1 MYFEDDGDNI
11 TGSDIRIYSSPEVGR
26 VEVDEGTG
34 DITFTA
40 SENDFG
46 NRTFSY
52 YACNSAGNCSQVAN
66 FTIVITP
73 VNDPPSFGITNLT
86 VLEDTIVSLNLPQ
99 DLNVTDPEDVLSA
112 DSFSVVTMPQVGML
126 EYAGGTLVYTP
137 PLNYYTTANS
147 PVSFV
152 LMVCDRD
159 NVQLCVNETI
169 SLILTPVSDAGAAN
183 SSLPQSS
190 TIDNYAAE
198 FYLTLIHPSLD
209 ALATLSVTT
218 REQDPILFE
227 VVAGTFRTVAA
238 AVAGEFTNIPLVSS
252 LGLLLE
258 DSTQRD
264 KGIYVRALASR
275 NKIALYVT
283 YSNSFQHDS
292 SLILPTPPDTLQS
305 YTYMVVARSDVPSN
319 TASYVAAL
327 VATENDTTVEIL
339 PEIPIQIGSVSVA
352 PGTGHT
358 LTLQRLETLLIAD
371 QEDITGSRVVANK
384 PLSFFN
390 GHQYTRFTSDPLLD
404 FHVEQIPPVEYWG
417 SRFVLAAP
425 SAIGGLT
432 YRVISGLECTTV
444 HISCSASL
452 KSSAFVSSFSL
463 NVSEFEDMDVVSGQ
477 VCWLESYY
485 PVFVVQHPTG
495 GVPPTGT
502 SVIVPPVNQYSNVYV
517 LSPQFPTVVLMVP
530 SEHFQLDR
538 IYLDGSALAVLS
550 VSASPVVYKGTTRA
564 YALELPALSGT
575 AVTLYHS
582 DPSATFGVLVYA
594 FNDSASY
601 AQLGGLHQAI
611 WSGDNLFMLGI
622 SHLDESTVT
631 INWLKPV
638 DFVLSYNFTLMR
650 NDVGVVEEGMTL
662 EQSVSFSNLRQLTY
676 YTLTVEAVVNSTLKL
691 PLVNHTTFRTDPC
704 PHSADIVF
712 LVDASSSVSP
722 QQFEI
727 FKDFVANV
735 SYGLKFGENWTRVGV
750 ITFGSGVHELV
761 GLDWHF
767 NGDSFRS
774 EVENLTYAGSP
785 PSLISAIGAA
795 VSRFAGGFGARS
807 DAVHLVI
814 LLTAT
819 AGDSSVEPAAQ
830 NAIQSGVTIYT
841 VGVELGT
848 ADLLP
853 TTRSDLTDESDDS
866 RVYSIPAYEDLHSL
880 SIEFGIKFSDCFCD
894 PPCLNDG
901 VCVKSLY
908 CNCTDGWAGIACHT
922 LDPTLFRFQ
931 KKSNP
936 VGILEGSQDVYLVW
950 LNRQIFSDVYLDI
963 MSADNFSQVVTSRF
977 VFNASNWMIP
987 QDLEVLGVDDII
999 DREDVY
1005 ASTLVVSTAST
1016 NKLYRSQDMV
1026 KIAVLDT
1033 DEPGIIVVPAEA
1045 YPDPR
1050 DIPEGRWR
1058 TYEITLP
1065 NKPTSPVVIL
1075 FFPID
1080 TTFISVFPTYMV
1092 FDPENWDSP
1101 QLLVVTAT
1109 NDDIDRESP
1118 YSATLGMRLLSMDVN
1133 FHEAAVPEL
1142 ALTIE
1147 DNDYGD
1153 AVLSGSLSW
1162 RRVATATRRT
1172 AAQFTLTLTLSLDYH
1187 LNATAGDNINLP
1199 GRFYYGDDSSDTD
1212 LTLGVV
1218 EVVRDRGYFIVVGHF
1233 IHEYISS
1240 LGKLGPWKAWF
1251 EYCCRR
1257 GYLTNNRHTLL
1268 TIYALVNLHYQ
1279 SSPVIPILPIIDFQV
1294 SHIIQV
1300 FHFVGKSRGN
1310 PLIYSLGEAYNYH
1323 SSQAG
1328 PPQGLTIDAVTG
1340 WLRWNTSLASPGHY
1354 SVHVVTQDLFSG
1366 VNVTTELLIRVQP
1379 AAGNSADSAPSFTSS
1394 SKRLPPLIHILEA
1407 NESFSANVSATLPD
1421 YYDEDVTVLPLTLP
1435 PSGMQVFTTEV
1446 VWTEEDMSAGNESE
1460 MGSTIA
1466 NTTLVTASI
1475 EWTPVLTQLGD
1486 FTVCLVAVS
1495 STGKISPPLCIWL
1508 RVFSSVV
1515 YAPVIALHGNGDFPQ
1530 VFNQT
1535 YTAVGQPYTVPVF
1548 PADSEIRLFSMPSI
1562 EHMEVSVVGG
1572 LDGELEVLLVNT
1584 SFPLSVISFE
1594 SRDLPGHSN
1603 VIIFRGRASA
1613 TAYTSALRSVGYS
1626 NTRGTPTE
1634 GARLIVVSVFDGIST
1649 NSLQQAYTEM
1659 TVTVPSRP
1667 PLVSTSGSSLQYR
1680 TTFFPAGTS
1689 IRVLNPSEAFVTDY
1703 DSPTLAGATLVLKYT
1718 SDDENERLKVTYA
1731 SSERLSLPVVAEAT
1745 NVEKSFGRLKNE
1757 QLVSTISD
1765 TIAITDVGVVGDL
1778 EVVVD
1783 IRHSWL
1789 GDIKVELRHA
1799 GRTELLA
1806 WSPGGHHCARDTL
1819 YRTVFD
1825 NQAGSGVQLEKG
1837 NSIPGVC
1844 RFRSEGVFRPYGNLD
1859 GFVGLPIEGE
1869 WTLVVTDLVLE
1880 NDNGRLVSWALVI
1893 QPVETHL
1900 HLTTPPV
1907 VPLLMVGG
1915 ADNSW
1920 NENHQKWIE
1929 SDGRI
1934 INAAVYIQL
1943 AHPYTSEV
1951 LYTPTLVLT
1960 HPDGTQVQL
1969 TDLSD
1974 SFCAYGNY
1982 TYLIFDD
1989 RGNTSSKDQ
1998 YIDACREFQNGNQT
2012 GNSASTGMG
2021 TVLGMMSESESSEI
2035 MRMGT
2040 ENVSAV
2046 LAYFDID
2053 YNATIPTPNYPVKS
2067 SLVDL
2072 LVPDQPL
2079 SLLNGKAMKG
2089 EWILSIS
2096 SQMEQVTLLGWSLR
2110 IAREP
2115 NIDYTYDSMS
2125 HTLSFTGLD
2134 SPTNYESVLK
2144 SVMYENDEAE
2154 PSVESMRVVQLEV
2167 TDGELVSD
2175 VSLPSSETFI
2185 LVHHIEI
2192 NLDPNNSTNATF
2204 PNICQ
2209 TFVEK
2214 QSPLHI
2220 ADPQHAVLSDPSFDE
2235 GLYQIEFIIEGY
2247 ANHGMEGLSV
2257 DLDFL
2262 GLVDTFVITNSTNS
2276 TTYTL
2281 LMTAIVSTPIAMLQ
2295 TVLRNIVY
2303 FNNAE
2308 ELKGEG
2314 RTITAQVRDL
2324 NGVYFSLIARS
2335 KIEFTH
2341 TNDAPVLILNSD
2353 LHSDSYS
2360 NIVNFVEGEGEVL
2373 LADRDKLIL
2382 YDHDHNHLE
2391 SVTVTIKNPYD
2402 GENDT
2407 LLVNVTGTG
2416 ITAEYNSS
2424 THSLYLYRMDT
2435 LDNYKLVL
2443 ATVAYDN
2450 LLHSPGNPD
2459 TRPREICFVPD
2470 DGVLRGREVVAIV
2483 TFNSVNDPPI
2493 VDLNGEALGSDNY
2506 VVFVE
2511 EEGWISLS
2519 PDATVF
2525 DIDDTHLQYIEMQLL
2540 NPLDGP
2546 LERLSV
2552 DNVTVTIAGSSA
2564 FFVQQ
2569 YHILTRSVY
2578 DVSTGILRI
2587 EMSGTSSVSDLQRV
2601 LQTLSY
2607 NNMADEP
2614 SLTTRVVRVTANDGT
2629 ISGPPAYVY
2638 IQMDP
2643 VNDSPYFKPDVMEFS
2658 PLMYEDETSDINDGF
2673 SVSDIARL
2681 IGDDDPDAETGVA
2694 VVGVDATHGSWEYR
2708 LQNGQWRV
2716 IPKNVSIARGL
2727 LMSNTEGN
2735 NIRFLP
2741 DKDFNGNTTIT
2752 FVAWDVSNAN
2762 SSGRNSTEVF
2772 HEFSND
2778 NTSNSTESS
2787 YFLTYELTNLDG
2799 MYANARSK
2807 SDRDPFSNTTLTILL
2822 EVVPVNDAPVIAN
2835 ESIYLTSIRED
2846 DYSSAGNTVQDLLKS
2861 AEDVDGVDKVGVAIV
2876 GADEDNGTWQYST
2889 DGGQTWQDF
2898 GSPTPD
2904 AALVLSSDT
2913 RVRFV
2918 PLRDFNGVVT
2928 FGYLAWDMTD
2938 GLYTGNHSIDTTV
2951 HDDIE
2956 GSYSTQN
2963 NTAYLVVEAVNDS
2976 PVVEDGMQLESV
2988 IEDTVSEMNHGTR
3001 VLDIVRGR
3009 YVDVDE
3015 GSEVGVA
3022 VVGVDDRFG
3031 RWEYT
3036 CGSYPFRW
3044 ESFIG
3049 DRVYGVVVPRLPIP
3063 EKATLLSGSCRIR
3076 FLPEDHFN
3084 TEYDY
3089 DGYPRPLSDV
3099 PYIEVRGWDN
3109 TGLTSGRSGTYGND
3123 ATYATL
3129 SHTNEYSQSSIKV
3142 TITVIS
3148 ENDPPILTLY
3158 NETTLNFS
3166 TTFVEDL
3173 SPVAV
3178 VGEDLTLVDNDH
3190 LRLTEANITIYGSYG
3205 TPDGYMG
3212 LYSPIP
3218 ANASSDTTVP
3228 NKPPRVFDDVY
3239 LQDYC
3244 SLNGSVTRREAL
3256 LVDTSQTDLA
3266 AEVVSYC
3273 PYSVRIFP
3281 IEAVGNETVHKGQFE
3296 KVLKTTRYSNT
3307 IEEPVGGYRVVEFTV
3322 SDGVNNSEPAFTTT
3336 WVETV
3341 NDAPQLDLND
3351 FIPDINNNVLF
3362 TEGEGAAVLS
3372 NSSGLT
3378 LIDHDDNYLQYA
3390 RVELLNHPDGAY
3402 EELLVSNE
3410 GTNITANYVN
3420 FTLYL
3425 EGNATLQEYTEV
3437 LKSVSY
3443 NNTYT
3448 DPGDPNESVREV
3460 RFFVSDGD
3468 KESRVAVSFVR
3479 FEGTNDVPYLDVNGN
3494 PEGQNNLVDF
3504 REEMGPVLLVD
3515 KDLVLYDV
3523 DNTTLAFATV
3533 EIVDIYDPG
3542 LEVLSIDNV
3551 TLTTI
3556 RERNSRNLPEVI
3568 EIRHIIPSVSF
3579 NSSIGLLT
3587 ISGLESLDDYK
3598 SILTTVMYDNLADEP
3613 ISITRE
3619 VRFILYDGHLQSTP
3633 VYTRV
3638 QMIPINDSPR
3648 FNNLSVLEPL
3658 SNEDE
3663 VASMS
3668 VYDMAYMLIEDDDFG
3683 AERGIAIVDVDS
3695 ANGYW
3700 RFVLDGT
3707 SGANNISVSHMLH
3720 EDLSFNRAVLLRA
3733 ESDNLVQFVPN
3744 RDFVG
3749 NTSITFVAWDAS
3761 GGLTDG
3767 CEKMVTFSDNG
3778 TDAFGFETRTITI
3791 QILPV
3796 NDAPVLNTGIEPQM
3810 TSIREDSVI
3819 EWPTEGDNVTLFLSA
3834 LEIDVDISP
3843 STDIGIAIIEV
3854 DNSNGVWQYTSD
3866 AGGNWTSISQPLG
3879 ENRAL
3884 VLNSQPEGVNRI
3896 RFYPNMNFNGE
3907 SSFRYKLWDLTSD
3920 DTSGDSDV
3928 DTATDPVTGAFS
3940 MDSTTAHITVVPAN
3954 SAPVATGTIHRYGSV
3969 EEDLVGYNNRHGFS
3983 VSHIASPVYRDAD
3996 NRRDNGFEGCYYGFR
4011 GGIAVVD
4018 ADFENGMWEYLNGT
4032 WTAFPDVSESSAL
4045 LLRANVNPRIRFL
4058 PKKDYVGS
4066 ATFLFKLWDLSNDYV
4081 YGSTNVNTTGS
4092 HVLTGPYSVD
4102 TVKAVLRIDP
4112 VNDPPVLHD
4121 DAQLNLIVED
4131 LDTTANSGTTV
4142 DSLLGPVSE
4151 DVDGPKVGLAIIGI
4165 DERFGLWEYV
4175 CDNTSAWLNFKGG
4188 PPKVSEATLLLGH
4201 CRIRFIPDQ
4210 NFNSE
4215 FDENGFARSE
4225 SDFPYILIRSWD
4237 GYGTRYTN
4245 LRSDVDSRVDPDLV
4259 FSREIAY
4266 ARIVVQGVNDP
4277 PILMLGTEKNFSSTF
4292 EEPAPPNRKVTP
4304 VSLVDPIWMTITDV
4318 DNALLSSVTFSF
4330 TRYDGFS
4337 EFVTVDTSGTDLEF
4351 NVIVDSLDFFEAV
4364 LFSSNSIASSI
4375 ADYRRALIRTDYEN
4389 YAEEPNATMRD
4400 IHIAIADNGLNGAQK
4415 EMDTAISGVNISL
4428 VNDSPELDLNTD
4440 IPGRH
4445 TNLQYFEGD
4454 PPLLL
4459 LAENHSL
4466 IDHDSPVLTGAVV
4479 TIVSPPDGTSEVLG
4493 VGSDSISV
4501 VHLGSRIEL
4510 YGNGTPEE
4518 YSQVF
4523 STVTYEN
4530 TFSKPGN
4537 PSKATREVRFVV
4549 SDGQHASAASSA
4561 YIVFI
4566 PVNDPP
4572 EVYTDDNTRALTS
4585 TALFKEGEING
4596 AVFRNL
4602 AVTDIDSSTLS
4613 YLEVTIKNPLDGDSE
4628 RLEVREGTEIIGDAS
4643 SRNYFIR
4650 RFLSEWTYFTSNS
4663 SLRMSGLS
4671 TVLEYEQ
4678 ILLTLRYYNSA
4689 EEPLNTTRNISITAF
4704 DGELHSKTAT
4714 VFLAIQNVNDSPFF
4728 SNVLDVISPSIFED
4742 IPLEDNHGY
4751 SLEEVAGRLILDN
4764 DRDAVKGVAIIAVDN
4779 QFGQWEYTTDFVNVT
4794 YVVEYPGANVTNT
4807 TDSSNAANDSET
4819 LTVYSANWVPL
4830 SENTSIT
4837 ESVLL
4842 RVNGTT
4848 TRVRFVP
4855 SKNFNGE
4862 STLRFVAW
4870 DSSDGLSDGSITDA
4884 SDLSDID
4891 PFSSDHRI
4899 LTVTVNR
4906 TNDAPLLSPSISFNL
4921 TTILEDDSDSS
4932 GDPVEELL
4940 SGVSDIDLVDT
4951 EHGIAVI
4958 GVDEKYGEWQF
4969 SVDGGGSW
4977 IPMQNVSIRSA
4988 VLLHSTPPRQNRI
5001 RFVPVSDFNGYS
5013 RLTFVAWDLTN
5024 GEPSGKTNVDVLM
5037 SDPVTGPYSRN
5048 HTTAAIFVEPVND
5061 SPVLED
5067 GSSLLTILEDVP
5079 VDSNEGTSVGDIVN
5093 QTFYDVDADPGL
5105 NYEPNAD
5112 IGIAVVGVDVR
5123 YGEWQYWCPDTSE
5136 WKVFIGDFIYGVT
5149 LPLHPRVEKATL
5161 LLSNC
5166 RIRFLP
5172 NLHFNTLKDLQG
5184 DYRPPSDVPF
5194 ITIRGW
5200 DNTGRSTGESGMYA
5214 RDTTYNQDS
5223 HLNEFSSETS
5233 IATINVTSVND
5244 LPLLNISQTDSG
5256 VIFRTEFLEDSAFVY
5271 ITDPPS
5277 VRLIDFDN
5285 ARLDSVTVC
5294 VENSVDPDSEIID
5307 VVGDNSTVEVTGSTV
5322 VVRLKGVVYQLQTMY
5337 TIYSNTSRSSKSSL
5351 RIMSSPGHDS
5361 AAIEAYEVL
5370 LRHLVYK
5377 NLHPEP
5383 TNGTREI
5390 SFAVNDGEDVNDKVR
5405 TFVDVTLRAEN
5416 RPVVMIATR
5425 TVYFTEEEASTIP
5438 LTSSDLSLTDRDHNE
5453 FFFMSGAT
5461 LTFKV
5466 LPRSSLES
5474 LSVNL
5479 SAVLSSYNLVQMY
5492 FPDNGTLVVSG
5503 EAPVSQYQEALH
5515 NVLYHNLEEEPRPGH
5530 QSVCIQVTDAHGL
5543 TSRPVSV
5550 VIEVTLVNDRP
5561 PEISAPSEPYVFVEG
5576 SPFTLLQDISISDND
5591 TGGGDLYIYQL
5602 NATISNPF
5610 DGDNEEISAMGSSNV
5625 NVMVEGFSVVLTGPA
5640 TLEDFQEVLSTLK
5653 YINTAEE
5660 PNTDERYIDLVV
5672 RDANFTSDVVS
5683 VTVRF
5688 LLVNDLPV
5696 IDLNG
5701 PLSPDVDIVVNYVE
5715 GSGPQPIVDPLN
5727 LTVSDNDH
5735 QYLVSVRVELTNP
5748 YDSPLEVLSIDF
5760 TITNSTN
5767 MSTITSN
5774 TNSTSS
5780 TSITAITNSTSNT
5793 NSTNSTKI
5801 ATITSNTNN
5810 TNITASTNSTG
5821 GTNITGN
5828 TKSTNI
5834 MSIYNR
5840 TTGVLTLSGWASLKD
5855 YQKVLRT
5862 LTYENMEALPGHPSA
5877 EMRIIR
5883 FVAFD
5888 GLAYSKVST
5897 AFVKFQSVNDAPFF
5911 DLNGNL
5917 PGRDYST
5924 SFTEEGPP
5932 VRLSSRDM
5940 MLNDVD
5946 NTSLESVTVR
5956 ITNLLDGDQE
5966 VLSVP
5971 PIFSYVSPTVST
5983 SGVLR
5988 LTGLEEV
5995 SRFREAA
6002 SLVQYQNLA
6011 DEPTFDQRIIE
6022 FVASDGLLDS
6032 LPYYTR
6038 VDMIPVNDPPR
6049 LQIELN
6055 PNVTFS
6061 YSSTSEMMDEFNST
6075 LNDTALNGTML
6086 NSTMDDV
6093 NVTVAQETCIL
6104 TSPVPYAPAP
6114 HFTSYTENSPAVRL
6128 TNLCVVLAVDDDDEY
6143 LTSITITTSGVRDA
6157 GHESVFFKLDPS
6169 SDLAQK
6175 LAPYDFASCPIYQE
6189 RYSTFTVS
6197 GTFTLSEVQQALQ
6210 SLHYCNTDEFSISGR
6225 RTVSISAK
6233 DSKGAVSEPQ
6243 FAHIDVQAVNDAPE
6257 VREDVRVISIISID
6271 EDSNYTLPALLYFLD
6286 HEETLTPFSIQIV
6299 LVDPD
6304 VGEARVDPTTGGI
6317 VYVSA
6322 LNDYGVRTVWY
6333 QACDSLGACSSPLNL
6348 TVIITP
6354 INDPPSPVPPLELC
6368 ITEDEPSVLF
6378 FDKYFFDPE
6387 DDANLNLN
6395 PTIILNGEFG
6405 VSFTRINDTAVAITP
6420 AANSTDGGHLNFTVC
6435 DSDDAC
6441 TNIVVNITIKP
6452 VNDKP
6457 EIIVQYPPGNDSVIT
6472 WEDTPISI
6480 PVLVKDIE
6488 DRDFLNVTFVR
6499 ANSGTAVGSL
6509 DGAMKSVDT
6518 NFVFKQESFV
6528 IYYPDADFCG
6538 NDVVTVRVTDS
6549 ENSYCDTNI
6558 SVTVLCVNDPP
6569 SFGITNLTV
6578 LEDTIVSLNLP
6589 QDLNVTDP
6597 EDVLSADS
6605 FSVVTMPQ
6613 VGMLEY
6619 AGGTL
6624 VYTPPT
6630 HYHTPNGSD
6639 PVMFVLMVCD
6649 SDASNQLC
6657 VNQTISIT
6665 YRSVNDAPLL
6675 PPIVVEIYEDSPYVA
6690 DLASM
6695 ISDVEESTVESERV
6709 ELLHPLPQHG
6719 TVTYNSTT
6727 GILMYQPD
6735 PNYFGTDLIVFQ
6747 ACDSTDECNFN
6758 GMVNLTVLA
6767 VNDQP
6772 QAENFT
6778 ALVTEDEYDLVAVY
6792 EHISDIETT
6801 SAQLNELLRL
6811 HLVNT
6816 SSGEYVD
6823 RLVSPANATLRVFDA
6838 HGIIGYDP
6846 MREFVGID
6854 YFTYAVCDVCH
6865 IARNNEL
6872 GRVELPPECLK
6883 QIEENGSGSLTTDNT
6898 NITCVEREVRVV
6910 VRNVDDV
6917 PVISDI
6923 SALVS
6928 VGGSVTI
6935 SPFNESQT
6943 SSPHSTEGYL
6953 YTDSST
6959 PVFERDDLQLT
6970 IAASMGHDLRELR
6983 LNTDSDI
6990 DELSL
6995 RVFSPPSSGAAV
7007 VESNRQFPSFVY
7019 TPNPTFQGYDSFEY
7033 EVCDK
7038 SRGGNATIHC
7048 SKATA
7053 GIFVFG
7059 DGPNISS
7066 VIAISSQM
7074 TVESGLLDI
7083 DSKMSR
7089 GDKIW
7094 INFAIPTN
7102 MPPHGRAGE
7111 TVSQEDIDQIF
7122 VFGTPFISNEIARMG
7137 YEGKWIN
7144 DTLFELEI
7152 VDEGYPQPEIP
7163 IGQWEVRVSDG
7174 VSPCGGFD
7182 PETRNPVVS
7191 SDYCLQDAQG
7201 TSFHSTAIS
7210 EPITG
7215 NFGLKLPEIVAVNII
7230 PDTPS
7235 KKTELTKDIFL
7246 NTQIVIYLQEPL
7258 SHFQLDQY
7266 CQKDPHL
7273 LLDPSLV
7280 GQGARLTI
7288 SGCQNVMPTSENA
7301 AVVYSEN
7308 IARYDLPYLS
7318 NRNRRNVDEE
7328 KDRRKQ
7334 DSSLTKLPSYSEIT
7348 FKVVAMPTSRSMGID
7363 SVTFADS
7370 VKEKFNIAALAEAVS
7385 ATTGVPMAEYLNYS
7399 VPRPPSSHLQFE
7411 HSEATTPT
7419 IVSVRCTSDDSFFN
7433 SGDQLDIVFN
7443 RITDTPPVQN
7453 TSQIDSIF
7461 RFQPSI
7467 GTNYS
7472 GIWSDLKTLQIII
7485 FKGSNEEISL
7495 RQFTVSFTPTYI
7507 DMTTPLLFDHADLS
7521 AGKPWCVGINVCGV
7535 KFSSLS
7541 VGVCDNYSVSC
7552 RAFEPWT
7559 GTVLL
7564 KEYKLDLLLV
7574 IAPILAFI
7582 ILVTFCGIISRPV
7595 YKYFRRIHFKY
7606 KARKLDK
7613 WFWRRFDDIADM
7625 NLNQSPMCL
7634 PENEMPAAEVE
7645 GWNKNQEEIGTESVN
7660 VTSENGSEDQ
7670 QGSETE
7676 SAKVRIQNGKEEQC
7690 GSETESAKQE
7700 EEMGR
7705 CNQKSSENH
7714 TWNGN
7719 QYNTKVQRQTLNMNV
7734 KSRNGN
7740 EKEIVHT
7747 PQHSCETEAQAT
7759 WSSPLQPERRE
7770 DPFMCNVGCN

>member
-1 MYFEDDGDNI
+1 MQSSLFLTYVDYSEFSVDTVEPNLSPSFNNYTIIHPFIEEDEVDNNGTSVYDITYNLIEDENDGATRGI
-11 TGSDIRIYSSPEVGR
+11 AV
-26 VEVDEGTG
+26 VEVDTSHGLWEYSLLCPCGLVWQRFPG
-34 DITFTA
+34 NISTA
-40 SENDFG
+40 RAVVFRADPSNLIRFVPERDFYG
-46 NRTFSY
+46 N
-52 YACNSAGNCSQVAN
+52 
-66 FTIVITP
+66 
-73 VNDPPSFGITNLT
+73 
-86 VLEDTIVSLNLPQ
+86 VSLTFLAW
-99 DLNVTDPEDVLSA
+99 DATD
-112 DSFSVVTMPQVGML
+112 G
-126 EYAGGTLVYTP
+126 
-137 PLNYYTTANS
+137 
-147 PVSFV
+147 
-152 LMVCDRD
+152 LMD
-159 NVQLCVNETI
+159 
-169 SLILTPVSDAGAAN
+169 G
-183 SSLPQSS
+183 
-190 TIDNYAAE
+190 
-198 FYLTLIHPSLD
+198 
-209 ALATLSVTT
+209 SVT
-218 REQDPILFE
+218 
-227 VVAGTFRTVAA
+227 
-238 AVAGEFTNIPLVSS
+238 
-252 LGLLLE
+252 
-258 DSTQRD
+258 ST
-264 KGIYVRALASR
+264 
-275 NKIALYVT
+275 
-283 YSNSFQHDS
+283 
-292 SLILPTPPDTLQS
+292 
-305 YTYMVVARSDVPSN
+305 
-319 TASYVAAL
+319 
-327 VATENDTTVEIL
+327 E
-339 PEIPIQIGSVSVA
+339 
-352 PGTGHT
+352 
-358 LTLQRLETLLIAD
+358 
-371 QEDITGSRVVANK
+371 
-384 PLSFFN
+384 
-390 GHQYTRFTSDPLLD
+390 
-404 FHVEQIPPVEYWG
+404 
-417 SRFVLAAP
+417 
-425 SAIGGLT
+425 
-432 YRVISGLECTTV
+432 
-444 HISCSASL
+444 
-452 KSSAFVSSFSL
+452 
-463 NVSEFEDMDVVSGQ
+463 
-477 VCWLESYY
+477 
-485 PVFVVQHPTG
+485 
-495 GVPPTGT
+495 
-502 SVIVPPVNQYSNVYV
+502 
-517 LSPQFPTVVLMVP
+517 
-530 SEHFQLDR
+530 
-538 IYLDGSALAVLS
+538 
-550 VSASPVVYKGTTRA
+550 
-564 YALELPALSGT
+564 
-575 AVTLYHS
+575 
-582 DPSATFGVLVYA
+582 
-594 FNDSASY
+594 
-601 AQLGGLHQAI
+601 
-611 WSGDNLFMLGI
+611 
-622 SHLDESTVT
+622 
-631 INWLKPV
+631 
-638 DFVLSYNFTLMR
+638 
-650 NDVGVVEEGMTL
+650 
-662 EQSVSFSNLRQLTY
+662 
-676 YTLTVEAVVNSTLKL
+676 
-691 PLVNHTTFRTDPC
+691 
-704 PHSADIVF
+704 
-712 LVDASSSVSP
+712 
-722 QQFEI
+722 
-727 FKDFVANV
+727 
-735 SYGLKFGENWTRVGV
+735 
-750 ITFGSGVHELV
+750 
-761 GLDWHF
+761 
-767 NGDSFRS
+767 
-774 EVENLTYAGSP
+774 
-785 PSLISAIGAA
+785 
-795 VSRFAGGFGARS
+795 
-807 DAVHLVI
+807 
-814 LLTAT
+814 
-819 AGDSSVEPAAQ
+819 
-830 NAIQSGVTIYT
+830 
-841 VGVELGT
+841 
-848 ADLLP
+848 
-853 TTRSDLTDESDDS
+853 
-866 RVYSIPAYEDLHSL
+866 
-880 SIEFGIKFSDCFCD
+880 
-894 PPCLNDG
+894 
-901 VCVKSLY
+901 
-908 CNCTDGWAGIACHT
+908 
-922 LDPTLFRFQ
+922 
-931 KKSNP
+931 
-936 VGILEGSQDVYLVW
+936 
-950 LNRQIFSDVYLDI
+950 
-963 MSADNFSQVVTSRF
+963 
-977 VFNASNWMIP
+977 
-987 QDLEVLGVDDII
+987 
-999 DREDVY
+999 
-1005 ASTLVVSTAST
+1005 
-1016 NKLYRSQDMV
+1016 
-1026 KIAVLDT
+1026 
-1033 DEPGIIVVPAEA
+1033 
-1045 YPDPR
+1045 
-1050 DIPEGRWR
+1050 
-1058 TYEITLP
+1058 
-1065 NKPTSPVVIL
+1065 
-1075 FFPID
+1075 
-1080 TTFISVFPTYMV
+1080 
-1092 FDPENWDSP
+1092 
-1101 QLLVVTAT
+1101 
-1109 NDDIDRESP
+1109 
-1118 YSATLGMRLLSMDVN
+1118 
-1133 FHEAAVPEL
+1133 
-1142 ALTIE
+1142 
-1147 DNDYGD
+1147 
-1153 AVLSGSLSW
+1153 
-1162 RRVATATRRT
+1162 
-1172 AAQFTLTLTLSLDYH
+1172 
-1187 LNATAGDNINLP
+1187 
-1199 GRFYYGDDSSDTD
+1199 
-1212 LTLGVV
+1212 
-1218 EVVRDRGYFIVVGHF
+1218 
-1233 IHEYISS
+1233 
-1240 LGKLGPWKAWF
+1240 
-1251 EYCCRR
+1251 
-1257 GYLTNNRHTLL
+1257 
-1268 TIYALVNLHYQ
+1268 
-1279 SSPVIPILPIIDFQV
+1279 
-1294 SHIIQV
+1294 
-1300 FHFVGKSRGN
+1300 
-1310 PLIYSLGEAYNYH
+1310 
-1323 SSQAG
+1323 
-1328 PPQGLTIDAVTG
+1328 
-1340 WLRWNTSLASPGHY
+1340 
-1354 SVHVVTQDLFSG
+1354 
-1366 VNVTTELLIRVQP
+1366 
-1379 AAGNSADSAPSFTSS
+1379 
-1394 SKRLPPLIHILEA
+1394 
-1407 NESFSANVSATLPD
+1407 
-1421 YYDEDVTVLPLTLP
+1421 
-1435 PSGMQVFTTEV
+1435 
-1446 VWTEEDMSAGNESE
+1446 
-1460 MGSTIA
+1460 
-1466 NTTLVTASI
+1466 
-1475 EWTPVLTQLGD
+1475 
-1486 FTVCLVAVS
+1486 
-1495 STGKISPPLCIWL
+1495 
-1508 RVFSSVV
+1508 
-1515 YAPVIALHGNGDFPQ
+1515 
-1530 VFNQT
+1530 
-1535 YTAVGQPYTVPVF
+1535 
-1548 PADSEIRLFSMPSI
+1548 
-1562 EHMEVSVVGG
+1562 
-1572 LDGELEVLLVNT
+1572 
-1584 SFPLSVISFE
+1584 
-1594 SRDLPGHSN
+1594 
-1603 VIIFRGRASA
+1603 
-1613 TAYTSALRSVGYS
+1613 
-1626 NTRGTPTE
+1626 
-1634 GARLIVVSVFDGIST
+1634 
-1649 NSLQQAYTEM
+1649 
-1659 TVTVPSRP
+1659 
-1667 PLVSTSGSSLQYR
+1667 
-1680 TTFFPAGTS
+1680 
-1689 IRVLNPSEAFVTDY
+1689 
-1703 DSPTLAGATLVLKYT
+1703 
-1718 SDDENERLKVTYA
+1718 
-1731 SSERLSLPVVAEAT
+1731 
-1745 NVEKSFGRLKNE
+1745 
-1757 QLVSTISD
+1757 
-1765 TIAITDVGVVGDL
+1765 
-1778 EVVVD
+1778 
-1783 IRHSWL
+1783 
-1789 GDIKVELRHA
+1789 
-1799 GRTELLA
+1799 
-1806 WSPGGHHCARDTL
+1806 
-1819 YRTVFD
+1819 
-1825 NQAGSGVQLEKG
+1825 
-1837 NSIPGVC
+1837 
-1844 RFRSEGVFRPYGNLD
+1844 
-1859 GFVGLPIEGE
+1859 
-1869 WTLVVTDLVLE
+1869 
-1880 NDNGRLVSWALVI
+1880 
-1893 QPVETHL
+1893 
-1900 HLTTPPV
+1900 
-1907 VPLLMVGG
+1907 
-1915 ADNSW
+1915 
-1920 NENHQKWIE
+1920 
-1929 SDGRI
+1929 
-1934 INAAVYIQL
+1934 
-1943 AHPYTSEV
+1943 
-1951 LYTPTLVLT
+1951 
-1960 HPDGTQVQL
+1960 
-1969 TDLSD
+1969 
-1974 SFCAYGNY
+1974 
-1982 TYLIFDD
+1982 
-1989 RGNTSSKDQ
+1989 
-1998 YIDACREFQNGNQT
+1998 
-2012 GNSASTGMG
+2012 
-2021 TVLGMMSESESSEI
+2021 
-2035 MRMGT
+2035 
-2040 ENVSAV
+2040 
-2046 LAYFDID
+2046 
-2053 YNATIPTPNYPVKS
+2053 
-2067 SLVDL
+2067 
-2072 LVPDQPL
+2072 
-2079 SLLNGKAMKG
+2079 
-2089 EWILSIS
+2089 
-2096 SQMEQVTLLGWSLR
+2096 
-2110 IAREP
+2110 
-2115 NIDYTYDSMS
+2115 
-2125 HTLSFTGLD
+2125 
-2134 SPTNYESVLK
+2134 
-2144 SVMYENDEAE
+2144 
-2154 PSVESMRVVQLEV
+2154 
-2167 TDGELVSD
+2167 
-2175 VSLPSSETFI
+2175 
-2185 LVHHIEI
+2185 
-2192 NLDPNNSTNATF
+2192 
-2204 PNICQ
+2204 
-2209 TFVEK
+2209 
-2214 QSPLHI
+2214 
-2220 ADPQHAVLSDPSFDE
+2220 
-2235 GLYQIEFIIEGY
+2235 
-2247 ANHGMEGLSV
+2247 
-2257 DLDFL
+2257 
-2262 GLVDTFVITNSTNS
+2262 NSTNS
-2276 TTYTL
+2276 DFD
-2281 LMTAIVSTPIAMLQ
+2281 P
-2295 TVLRNIVY
+2295 
-2303 FNNAE
+2303 
-2308 ELKGEG
+2308 
-2314 RTITAQVRDL
+2314 
-2324 NGVYFSLIARS
+2324 FS
-2335 KIEFTH
+2335 K
-2341 TNDAPVLILNSD
+2341 
-2353 LHSDSYS
+2353 
-2360 NIVNFVEGEGEVL
+2360 
-2373 LADRDKLIL
+2373 
-2382 YDHDHNHLE
+2382 
-2391 SVTVTIKNPYD
+2391 
-2402 GENDT
+2402 
-2407 LLVNVTGTG
+2407 
-2416 ITAEYNSS
+2416 
-2424 THSLYLYRMDT
+2424 
-2435 LDNYKLVL
+2435 
-2443 ATVAYDN
+2443 
-2450 LLHSPGNPD
+2450 D
-2459 TRPREICFVPD
+2459 TRMFFIQVHPQ
-2470 DGVLRGREVVAIV
+2470 
-2483 TFNSVNDPPI
+2483 NDPP
-2493 VDLNGEALGSDNY
+2493 
-2506 VVFVE
+2506 
-2511 EEGWISLS
+2511 
-2519 PDATVF
+2519 
-2525 DIDDTHLQYIEMQLL
+2525 LL
-2540 NPLDGP
+2540 N
-2546 LERLSV
+2546 
-2552 DNVTVTIAGSSA
+2552 T
-2564 FFVQQ
+2564 
-2569 YHILTRSVY
+2569 
-2578 DVSTGILRI
+2578 
-2587 EMSGTSSVSDLQRV
+2587 
-2601 LQTLSY
+2601 
-2607 NNMADEP
+2607 
-2614 SLTTRVVRVTANDGT
+2614 
-2629 ISGPPAYVY
+2629 
-2638 IQMDP
+2638 
-2643 VNDSPYFKPDVMEFS
+2643 
-2658 PLMYEDETSDINDGF
+2658 
-2673 SVSDIARL
+2673 
-2681 IGDDDPDAETGVA
+2681 
-2694 VVGVDATHGSWEYR
+2694 
-2708 LQNGQWRV
+2708 
-2716 IPKNVSIARGL
+2716 
-2727 LMSNTEGN
+2727 
-2735 NIRFLP
+2735 
-2741 DKDFNGNTTIT
+2741 
-2752 FVAWDVSNAN
+2752 
-2762 SSGRNSTEVF
+2762 
-2772 HEFSND
+2772 
-2778 NTSNSTESS
+2778 
-2787 YFLTYELTNLDG
+2787 
-2799 MYANARSK
+2799 
-2807 SDRDPFSNTTLTILL
+2807 
-2822 EVVPVNDAPVIAN
+2822 
-2835 ESIYLTSIRED
+2835 
-2846 DYSSAGNTVQDLLKS
+2846 TVQ
-2861 AEDVDGVDKVGVAIV
+2861 
-2876 GADEDNGTWQYST
+2876 
-2889 DGGQTWQDF
+2889 
-2898 GSPTPD
+2898 
-2904 AALVLSSDT
+2904 
-2913 RVRFV
+2913 
-2918 PLRDFNGVVT
+2918 
-2928 FGYLAWDMTD
+2928 
-2938 GLYTGNHSIDTTV
+2938 
-2951 HDDIE
+2951 
-2956 GSYSTQN
+2956 
-2963 NTAYLVVEAVNDS
+2963 
-2976 PVVEDGMQLESV
+2976 
-2988 IEDTVSEMNHGTR
+2988 
-3001 VLDIVRGR
+3001 
-3009 YVDVDE
+3009 
-3015 GSEVGVA
+3015 
-3022 VVGVDDRFG
+3022 
-3031 RWEYT
+3031 
-3036 CGSYPFRW
+3036 
-3044 ESFIG
+3044 
-3049 DRVYGVVVPRLPIP
+3049 PRM
-3063 EKATLLSGSCRIR
+3063 AS
-3076 FLPEDHFN
+3076 
-3084 TEYDY
+3084 
-3089 DGYPRPLSDV
+3089 
-3099 PYIEVRGWDN
+3099 
-3109 TGLTSGRSGTYGND
+3109 
-3123 ATYATL
+3123 
-3129 SHTNEYSQSSIKV
+3129 
-3142 TITVIS
+3142 IS
-3148 ENDPPILTLY
+3148 ENAALLDPPT
-3158 NETTLNFS
+3158 
-3166 TTFVEDL
+3166 
-3173 SPVAV
+3173 
-3178 VGEDLTLVDNDH
+3178 
-3190 LRLTEANITIYGSYG
+3190 
-3205 TPDGYMG
+3205 
-3212 LYSPIP
+3212 
-3218 ANASSDTTVP
+3218 
-3228 NKPPRVFDDVY
+3228 
-3239 LQDYC
+3239 
-3244 SLNGSVTRREAL
+3244 
-3256 LVDTSQTDLA
+3256 
-3266 AEVVSYC
+3266 
-3273 PYSVRIFP
+3273 
-3281 IEAVGNETVHKGQFE
+3281 
-3296 KVLKTTRYSNT
+3296 
-3307 IEEPVGGYRVVEFTV
+3307 
-3322 SDGVNNSEPAFTTT
+3322 
-3336 WVETV
+3336 
-3341 NDAPQLDLND
+3341 
-3351 FIPDINNNVLF
+3351 
-3362 TEGEGAAVLS
+3362 
-3372 NSSGLT
+3372 
-3378 LIDHDDNYLQYA
+3378 
-3390 RVELLNHPDGAY
+3390 
-3402 EELLVSNE
+3402 
-3410 GTNITANYVN
+3410 
-3420 FTLYL
+3420 
-3425 EGNATLQEYTEV
+3425 
-3437 LKSVSY
+3437 
-3443 NNTYT
+3443 
-3448 DPGDPNESVREV
+3448 GDS
-3460 RFFVSDGD
+3460 
-3468 KESRVAVSFVR
+3468 
-3479 FEGTNDVPYLDVNGN
+3479 
-3494 PEGQNNLVDF
+3494 
-3504 REEMGPVLLVD
+3504 
-3515 KDLVLYDV
+3515 
-3523 DNTTLAFATV
+3523 
-3533 EIVDIYDPG
+3533 
-3542 LEVLSIDNV
+3542 
-3551 TLTTI
+3551 
-3556 RERNSRNLPEVI
+3556 
-3568 EIRHIIPSVSF
+3568 
-3579 NSSIGLLT
+3579 
-3587 ISGLESLDDYK
+3587 
-3598 SILTTVMYDNLADEP
+3598 
-3613 ISITRE
+3613 
-3619 VRFILYDGHLQSTP
+3619 
-3633 VYTRV
+3633 
-3638 QMIPINDSPR
+3638 
-3648 FNNLSVLEPL
+3648 
-3658 SNEDE
+3658 
-3663 VASMS
+3663 
-3668 VYDMAYMLIEDDDFG
+3668 
-3683 AERGIAIVDVDS
+3683 
-3695 ANGYW
+3695 
-3700 RFVLDGT
+3700 
-3707 SGANNISVSHMLH
+3707 
-3720 EDLSFNRAVLLRA
+3720 
-3733 ESDNLVQFVPN
+3733 
-3744 RDFVG
+3744 
-3749 NTSITFVAWDAS
+3749 
-3761 GGLTDG
+3761 
-3767 CEKMVTFSDNG
+3767 
-3778 TDAFGFETRTITI
+3778 
-3791 QILPV
+3791 
-3796 NDAPVLNTGIEPQM
+3796 
-3810 TSIREDSVI
+3810 
-3819 EWPTEGDNVTLFLSA
+3819 VTLFLSA
-3834 LEIDVDISP
+3834 LDTDVDS
-3843 STDIGIAIIEV
+3843 SNAMGIAIVGV
-3854 DNSNGVWQYTSD
+3854 DSSSGVWQFTTD
-3866 AGGNWTSISQPLG
+3866 AGVNWTNISQSV
-3879 ENRAL
+3879 NDSRAL
-3884 VLNSQPEGVNRI
+3884 VLESQPEGMNLI
-3896 RFYPNMNFNGE
+3896 RFIPNMDFNGE

-4081 YGSTNVNTTGS
+4081 YGSTNVNTTGC

-4779 QFGQWEYTTDFVNVT
+4779 QFGRWEYTTDFVNVT

-4807 TDSSNAANDSET
+4807 TGNTNAANDTGT
-4819 LTVYSANWVPL
+4819 LTVYSANWVPF
-4830 SENTSIT
+4830 SENTSII
-4837 ESVLL
+4837 ESVVL

-4899 LTVTVNR
+4899 LTVTANR

-4940 SGVSDIDLVDT
+4940 SGVSDIDLIDT

-5001 RFVPVSDFNGYS
+5001 RFAPVSDFNGYS
-5013 RLTFVAWDLTN
+5013 QLTFVAWDLTN

-5048 HTTAAIFVEPVND
+5048 HTTATILVEPVND

-5079 VDSNEGTSVGDIVN
+5079 VDSNKGTSVGDIVN

-5105 NYEPNAD
+5105 NYEPNTD
-5112 IGIAVVGVDVR
+5112 IGIALVGVDVR

-5136 WKVFIGDFIYGVT
+5136 WKVFIGDFAFGVT

-5184 DYRPPSDVPF
+5184 DYRPPSDVAF

-5223 HLNEFSSETS
+5223 HLNEFSSETFN
-5233 IATINVTSVND
+5233 ATINVTSVND
-5244 LPLLNISQTDSG
+5244 LPLLSISQTDSG

-5322 VVRLKGVVYQLQTMY
+5322 VVRLKGAVYQLQTMY
-5337 TIYSNTSRSSKSSL
+5337 TIYSNTPHPSKSSL

-5425 TVYFTEEEASTIP
+5425 TVYFTEEEASMIP

-5461 LTFKV
+5461 LTFKI

-5479 SAVLSSYNLVQMY
+5479 SAVQSSYDLIQMY

-5503 EAPVSQYQEALH
+5503 EAPVSQYQEVLN
-5515 NVLYHNLEEEPRPGH
+5515 NVFYHNLEEEPRPGH

-5543 TSRPVSV
+5543 TSQPVSI
-5550 VIEVTLVNDRP
+5550 VIEVSLVNDRP

-5660 PNTDERYIDLVV
+5660 PNTDERYIDIVV
-5672 RDANFTSDVVS
+5672 RDANFTSDEVS

-5688 LLVNDLPV
+5688 SLVNDLPI

-5971 PIFSYVSPTVST
+5971 YTLSYIYSTFST

-5988 LTGLEEV
+5988 LIGPEKV
-5995 SRFREAA
+5995 SQFREAA

-6049 LQIELN
+6049 LQIELCQN
-6055 PNVTFS
+6055 LTCENMTLD
-6061 YSSTSEMMDEFNST
+6061 SSTYNST
-6075 LNDTALNGTML
+6075 NATDNSNSTSLSGDETTCPQLHYNSTTPNTTCPLGSSSEL
-6086 NSTMDDV
+6086 NSTV
-6093 NVTVAQETCIL
+6093 STPNHHTVRRR
-6104 TSPVPYAPAP
+6104 SAPSWDLFGIQNGTNSTVEYNP
-6114 HFTSYTENSPAVRL
+6114 IPFSTEYVENSPSVQI
-6128 TNLCVVLAVDDDDEY
+6128 TNPLVVLVEDDDDTQVQ
-6143 LTSITITTSGVRDA
+6143 LSLVMSGVLDP
-6157 GHESVFFKLDPS
+6157 GFESVFFHTELIS
-6169 SDLAQK
+6169 SNLTAK
-6175 LAPYDFASCPIYQE
+6175 LAPYVSQVCPDQNN
-6189 RYSTFTVS
+6189 TFISFNLTAN
-6197 GTFTLSEVQQALQ
+6197 FTLDEMAEALRA
-6210 SLHYCNTDEFSISGR
+6210 LYYCNFDEFSTSGT
-6225 RTVSISAK
+6225 RTVSMYVADAQDGRSDVQMAY
-6233 DSKGAVSEPQ
+6233 
-6243 FAHIDVQAVNDAPE
+6243 IDVISVNDEPFLIKDILTVVTITE
-6257 VREDVRVISIISID
+6257 EG
-6271 EDSNYTLPALLYFLD
+6271 NYTLPALSYFND
-6286 HEETLTPFSIQIV
+6286 HEETLTPFSIEIV

-6304 VGEARVDPTTGGI
+6304 VGEARVDPTMGGI

-6348 TVIITP
+6348 TIIITP
-6354 INDPPSPVPPLELC
+6354 
-6368 ITEDEPSVLF
+6368 
-6378 FDKYFFDPE
+6378 
-6387 DDANLNLN
+6387 
-6395 PTIILNGEFG
+6395 
-6405 VSFTRINDTAVAITP
+6405 
-6420 AANSTDGGHLNFTVC
+6420 
-6435 DSDDAC
+6435 
-6441 TNIVVNITIKP
+6441 
-6452 VNDKP
+6452 
-6457 EIIVQYPPGNDSVIT
+6457 
-6472 WEDTPISI
+6472 
-6480 PVLVKDIE
+6480 
-6488 DRDFLNVTFVR
+6488 
-6499 ANSGTAVGSL
+6499 
-6509 DGAMKSVDT
+6509 
-6518 NFVFKQESFV
+6518 
-6528 IYYPDADFCG
+6528 
-6538 NDVVTVRVTDS
+6538 
-6549 ENSYCDTNI
+6549 
-6558 SVTVLCVNDPP
+6558 VNDPP

-6605 FSVVTMPQ
+6605 FSVITMPQ

-6649 SDASNQLC
+6649 SDANNQLC

-6690 DLASM
+6690 DLISM

-6772 QAENFT
+6772 EVENFT
-6778 ALVTEDEYDLVAVY
+6778 VYLLEDQHNVFSLCSHIYDVDSISSEHNATYITSGNRTVTVNFY
-6792 EHISDIETT
+6792 
-6801 SAQLNELLRL
+6801 ELLRL
-6811 HLVNT
+6811 HLVDP
-6816 SSGEYVD
+6816 SSGRYVNY
-6823 RLVSPANATLRVFDA
+6823 LVSPANATLRVFDA

-6846 MREFVGID
+6846 VSEFVGVD

-6865 IARNNEL
+6865 TARDDEL
-6872 GRVELPPECLK
+6872 GRVELPLECLK
-6883 QIEENGSGSLTTDNT
+6883 QIEENGGGSLRTDNT

-6923 SALVS
+6923 SSLVP

-6935 SPFNESQT
+6935 SPFNESQA

-6953 YTDSST
+6953 YTDSTT
-6959 PVFERDDLQLT
+6959 PVFEPDDLQLT

-6995 RVFSPPSSGAAV
+6995 RVFSPPSSGTAV
-7007 VESNRQFPSFVY
+7007 VKSNGQFPNFLY

-7038 SRGGNATIHC
+7038 LYTTHHVAQCIESDIVDESTLVQCSRGTVW
-7048 SKATA
+7048 
-7053 GIFVFG
+7053 IFVVSE
-7059 DGPNISS
+7059 GPNISS
-7066 VIAISSQM
+7066 VVAVSSQ
-7074 TVESGLLDI
+7074 TNTPENNWEFDV
-7083 DSKMSR
+7083 DSKVSR

-7111 TVSQEDIDQIF
+7111 TVSQEGVDQIF
-7122 VFGTPFISNEIARMG
+7122 LFGTPFISDQIAPMV

-7191 SDYCLQDAQG
+7191 SRYCLQDAQG
-7201 TSFHSTAIS
+7201 TSVHSTAIS

-7215 NFGLKLPEIVAVNII
+7215 NFGLKLPEITFVKII
-7230 PDTPS
+7230 PDAPS

-7328 KDRRKQ
+7328 KDRRKR

>member
-1 MYFEDDGDNI
+1 M
-11 TGSDIRIYSSPEVGR
+11 
-26 VEVDEGTG
+26 
-34 DITFTA
+34 
-40 SENDFG
+40 
-46 NRTFSY
+46 
-52 YACNSAGNCSQVAN
+52 
-66 FTIVITP
+66 
-73 VNDPPSFGITNLT
+73 
-86 VLEDTIVSLNLPQ
+86 
-99 DLNVTDPEDVLSA
+99 
-112 DSFSVVTMPQVGML
+112 
-126 EYAGGTLVYTP
+126 
-137 PLNYYTTANS
+137 
-147 PVSFV
+147 
-152 LMVCDRD
+152 
-159 NVQLCVNETI
+159 
-169 SLILTPVSDAGAAN
+169 
-183 SSLPQSS
+183 
-190 TIDNYAAE
+190 
-198 FYLTLIHPSLD
+198 
-209 ALATLSVTT
+209 
-218 REQDPILFE
+218 
-227 VVAGTFRTVAA
+227 
-238 AVAGEFTNIPLVSS
+238 
-252 LGLLLE
+252 
-258 DSTQRD
+258 
-264 KGIYVRALASR
+264 
-275 NKIALYVT
+275 
-283 YSNSFQHDS
+283 
-292 SLILPTPPDTLQS
+292 
-305 YTYMVVARSDVPSN
+305 
-319 TASYVAAL
+319 
-327 VATENDTTVEIL
+327 
-339 PEIPIQIGSVSVA
+339 
-352 PGTGHT
+352 
-358 LTLQRLETLLIAD
+358 
-371 QEDITGSRVVANK
+371 
-384 PLSFFN
+384 
-390 GHQYTRFTSDPLLD
+390 
-404 FHVEQIPPVEYWG
+404 
-417 SRFVLAAP
+417 
-425 SAIGGLT
+425 
-432 YRVISGLECTTV
+432 
-444 HISCSASL
+444 
-452 KSSAFVSSFSL
+452 
-463 NVSEFEDMDVVSGQ
+463 
-477 VCWLESYY
+477 
-485 PVFVVQHPTG
+485 
-495 GVPPTGT
+495 
-502 SVIVPPVNQYSNVYV
+502 
-517 LSPQFPTVVLMVP
+517 
-530 SEHFQLDR
+530 
-538 IYLDGSALAVLS
+538 
-550 VSASPVVYKGTTRA
+550 
-564 YALELPALSGT
+564 
-575 AVTLYHS
+575 
-582 DPSATFGVLVYA
+582 
-594 FNDSASY
+594 
-601 AQLGGLHQAI
+601 
-611 WSGDNLFMLGI
+611 
-622 SHLDESTVT
+622 
-631 INWLKPV
+631 
-638 DFVLSYNFTLMR
+638 
-650 NDVGVVEEGMTL
+650 
-662 EQSVSFSNLRQLTY
+662 
-676 YTLTVEAVVNSTLKL
+676 
-691 PLVNHTTFRTDPC
+691 
-704 PHSADIVF
+704 
-712 LVDASSSVSP
+712 
-722 QQFEI
+722 
-727 FKDFVANV
+727 
-735 SYGLKFGENWTRVGV
+735 
-750 ITFGSGVHELV
+750 
-761 GLDWHF
+761 
-767 NGDSFRS
+767 
-774 EVENLTYAGSP
+774 
-785 PSLISAIGAA
+785 
-795 VSRFAGGFGARS
+795 
-807 DAVHLVI
+807 
-814 LLTAT
+814 
-819 AGDSSVEPAAQ
+819 
-830 NAIQSGVTIYT
+830 
-841 VGVELGT
+841 
-848 ADLLP
+848 
-853 TTRSDLTDESDDS
+853 
-866 RVYSIPAYEDLHSL
+866 
-880 SIEFGIKFSDCFCD
+880 
-894 PPCLNDG
+894 
-901 VCVKSLY
+901 
-908 CNCTDGWAGIACHT
+908 
-922 LDPTLFRFQ
+922 
-931 KKSNP
+931 
-936 VGILEGSQDVYLVW
+936 
-950 LNRQIFSDVYLDI
+950 
-963 MSADNFSQVVTSRF
+963 
-977 VFNASNWMIP
+977 
-987 QDLEVLGVDDII
+987 
-999 DREDVY
+999 
-1005 ASTLVVSTAST
+1005 
-1016 NKLYRSQDMV
+1016 
-1026 KIAVLDT
+1026 
-1033 DEPGIIVVPAEA
+1033 
-1045 YPDPR
+1045 
-1050 DIPEGRWR
+1050 
-1058 TYEITLP
+1058 
-1065 NKPTSPVVIL
+1065 
-1075 FFPID
+1075 
-1080 TTFISVFPTYMV
+1080 
-1092 FDPENWDSP
+1092 
-1101 QLLVVTAT
+1101 
-1109 NDDIDRESP
+1109 
-1118 YSATLGMRLLSMDVN
+1118 
-1133 FHEAAVPEL
+1133 
-1142 ALTIE
+1142 
-1147 DNDYGD
+1147 
-1153 AVLSGSLSW
+1153 
-1162 RRVATATRRT
+1162 
-1172 AAQFTLTLTLSLDYH
+1172 
-1187 LNATAGDNINLP
+1187 
-1199 GRFYYGDDSSDTD
+1199 
-1212 LTLGVV
+1212 
-1218 EVVRDRGYFIVVGHF
+1218 
-1233 IHEYISS
+1233 
-1240 LGKLGPWKAWF
+1240 
-1251 EYCCRR
+1251 
-1257 GYLTNNRHTLL
+1257 
-1268 TIYALVNLHYQ
+1268 
-1279 SSPVIPILPIIDFQV
+1279 
-1294 SHIIQV
+1294 
-1300 FHFVGKSRGN
+1300 
-1310 PLIYSLGEAYNYH
+1310 
-1323 SSQAG
+1323 
-1328 PPQGLTIDAVTG
+1328 
-1340 WLRWNTSLASPGHY
+1340 
-1354 SVHVVTQDLFSG
+1354 
-1366 VNVTTELLIRVQP
+1366 
-1379 AAGNSADSAPSFTSS
+1379 
-1394 SKRLPPLIHILEA
+1394 
-1407 NESFSANVSATLPD
+1407 
-1421 YYDEDVTVLPLTLP
+1421 
-1435 PSGMQVFTTEV
+1435 
-1446 VWTEEDMSAGNESE
+1446 
-1460 MGSTIA
+1460 
-1466 NTTLVTASI
+1466 
-1475 EWTPVLTQLGD
+1475 
-1486 FTVCLVAVS
+1486 
-1495 STGKISPPLCIWL
+1495 
-1508 RVFSSVV
+1508 
-1515 YAPVIALHGNGDFPQ
+1515 IALHGNGDFPQ

-1731 SSERLSLPVVAEAT
+1731 SSERVSLPVVAEAT

-2918 PLRDFNGVVT
+2918 PLGDFNGVVM

-3218 ANASSDTTVP
+3218 ANASSDTAVP

-3907 SSFRYKLWDLTSD
+3907 SSFRYKLWDLTSG

-3940 MDSTTAHITVVPAN
+3940 VDSTTARITVEPIN
-3954 SAPVATGTIHRYGSV
+3954 DSPVLSGDTELRAIAEDTPDMDNIGTLVRDILLSVYSDVDVGDDTGLAVVEVDLRYGNWYYTCDS
-3969 EEDLVGYNNRHGFS
+3969 GSTTQRRQFIGNNVFGQ
-3983 VSHIASPVYRDAD
+3983 IAPRTPRLEA
-3996 NRRDNGFEGCYYGFR
+3996 
-4011 GGIAVVD
+4011 A
-4018 ADFENGMWEYLNGT
+4018 T
-4032 WTAFPDVSESSAL
+4032 L
-4045 LLRANVNPRIRFL
+4045 LLANQFCRIIFAPNANFNSMYDETGAPRPASDTPYIKIRGWDNTGVTAGLNFNYGIDTTSNPDDHTDSFSTEIVFARIDVLPLNDGVVLELGSSTKSFVTTFVEPIPPERVVYPVSIVNLTGLSLTDVDNSIL
-4058 PKKDYVGS
+4058 DS
-4066 ATFLFKLWDLSNDYV
+4066 MSISFKRYNGDHETISISTEGTNLQYNVTNDP
-4081 YGSTNVNTTGS
+4081 STNVTTIDVFPS
-4092 HVLTGPYSVD
+4092 ADRKEYETVLLSALYSNAAEEPDPTSRMVVV
-4102 TVKAVLRIDP
+4102 TVTDAGVGGALKFTDSATATVVIQL
-4112 VNDPPVLHD
+4112 VNDPPEL
-4121 DAQLNLIVED
+4121 D
-4131 LDTTANSGTTV
+4131 LDT
-4142 DSLLGPVSE
+4142 E
-4151 DVDGPKVGLAIIGI
+4151 I
-4165 DERFGLWEYV
+4165 
-4175 CDNTSAWLNFKGG
+4175 
-4188 PPKVSEATLLLGH
+4188 
-4201 CRIRFIPDQ
+4201 
-4210 NFNSE
+4210 
-4215 FDENGFARSE
+4215 
-4225 SDFPYILIRSWD
+4225 SDTYSFV
-4237 GYGTRYTN
+4237 RYTEGQ
-4245 LRSDVDSRVDPDLV
+4245 V
-4259 FSREIAY
+4259 
-4266 ARIVVQGVNDP
+4266 
-4277 PILMLGTEKNFSSTF
+4277 
-4292 EEPAPPNRKVTP
+4292 P
-4304 VSLVDPIWMTITDV
+4304 V
-4318 DNALLSSVTFSF
+4318 
-4330 TRYDGFS
+4330 
-4337 EFVTVDTSGTDLEF
+4337 
-4351 NVIVDSLDFFEAV
+4351 
-4364 LFSSNSIASSI
+4364 
-4375 ADYRRALIRTDYEN
+4375 
-4389 YAEEPNATMRD
+4389 
-4400 IHIAIADNGLNGAQK
+4400 
-4415 EMDTAISGVNISL
+4415 
-4428 VNDSPELDLNTD
+4428 
-4440 IPGRH
+4440 
-4445 TNLQYFEGD
+4445 
-4454 PPLLL
+4454 PLL
-4459 LAENHSL
+4459 APNHSL
-4466 IDHDSPVLTGAVV
+4466 IDHDNAILSSATVSISYAPDMAAEVLSAVTTGTPITSIYTNTSGVLELFGPASVEDFVRVLATVSYSNTLSDPGDPSDSNREIVFVVNDGKNDSIPATAMVMFTAVNNRPFLDVNGNTSGTTHRAEFREGEGAVRIVDRGLVLEDVDNNTLMYIDV
-4479 TIVSPPDGTSEVLG
+4479 TVTDLQDGDFEVLRVSEVEEIRGNVESGHYSVWVFKPVQEYNSTTGTLR
-4493 VGSDSISV
+4493 ISGLNS
-4501 VHLGSRIEL
+4501 VH
-4510 YGNGTPEE
+4510 E
-4518 YSQVF
+4518 Y
-4523 STVTYEN
+4523 
-4530 TFSKPGN
+4530 
-4537 PSKATREVRFVV
+4537 REVLK
-4549 SDGQHASAASSA
+4549 
-4561 YIVFI
+4561 
-4566 PVNDPP
+4566 
-4572 EVYTDDNTRALTS
+4572 TLTY
-4585 TALFKEGEING
+4585 N
-4596 AVFRNL
+4596 NL
-4602 AVTDIDSSTLS
+4602 
-4613 YLEVTIKNPLDGDSE
+4613 
-4628 RLEVREGTEIIGDAS
+4628 
-4643 SRNYFIR
+4643 
-4650 RFLSEWTYFTSNS
+4650 
-4663 SLRMSGLS
+4663 
-4671 TVLEYEQ
+4671 
-4678 ILLTLRYYNSA
+4678 A
-4689 EEPLNTTRNISITAF
+4689 EEPLGPNRTVSFDAF
-4704 DGELHSKTAT
+4704 DGLAHSIPVYTLVT
-4714 VFLAIQNVNDSPFF
+4714 LTPVNDSPYF
-4728 SNVLDVISPSIFED
+4728 NDTLDVISPSIFED

-4779 QFGQWEYTTDFVNVT
+4779 QFGRWEYTTDFVNVT

-4807 TDSSNAANDSET
+4807 TGNTNAANDTEI
-4819 LTVYSANWVPL
+4819 LTVYSANWVPF
-4830 SENTSIT
+4830 SENTSII
-4837 ESVLL
+4837 ESVVL

-4977 IPMQNVSIRSA
+4977 IPMKSISIGSA

-5271 ITDPPS
+5271 ITDPPL

-5285 ARLDSVTVC
+5285 AQLDSVTVC

-5370 LRHLVYK
+5370 LRRLVYR

-5390 SFAVNDGEDVNDKVR
+5390 SFAVNDGEDMNDKVR

-5416 RPVVMIATR
+5416 RPVVMIAAR

-5748 YDSPLEVLSIDF
+5748 YDSPLEVLSVNSSND
-5760 TITNSTN
+5760 TITAEYND
-5767 MSTITSN
+5767 TS
-5774 TNSTSS
+5774 
-5780 TSITAITNSTSNT
+5780 
-5793 NSTNSTKI
+5793 
-5801 ATITSNTNN
+5801 
-5810 TNITASTNSTG
+5810 
-5821 GTNITGN
+5821 
-5828 TKSTNI
+5828 
-5834 MSIYNR
+5834 
-5840 TTGVLTLSGWASLKD
+5840 GVLSLVGHASLED

-5862 LTYENMEALPGHPSA
+5862 VTYENMEALPGFPST
-5877 EMRIIR
+5877 EMRIIH

-5888 GLAYSKVST
+5888 GHHYSNISR
-5897 AFVKFQSVNDAPFF
+5897 AFVTFDSVNDAPFF

-5932 VRLSSRDM
+5932 VLLSSRDM

-5946 NTSLESVTVR
+5946 NTSLKSVTVR

-5988 LTGLEEV
+5988 LTGPEKV
-5995 SRFREAA
+5995 SQFREAA

-6271 EDSNYTLPALLYFLD
+6271 EDSNYTLPALSYFND
-6286 HEETLTPFSIQIV
+6286 HEETLTPSSIQIV

-6387 DDANLNLN
+6387 DNANPNLN

-6605 FSVVTMPQ
+6605 FSIVTMPQ

-6619 AGGTL
+6619 AGGRL

-6649 SDASNQLC
+6649 SDADNQLC

-6695 ISDVEESTVESERV
+6695 ISDVEESTIESERV

-6747 ACDSTDECNFN
+6747 ACDSTDECNFS

-7102 MPPHGRAGE
+7102 MPPHSRAGE

-7201 TSFHSTAIS
+7201 MSFHSTAIS

-7258 SHFQLDQY
+7258 SHFQLEQY

-7288 SGCQNVMPTSENA
+7288 SGCQNVMSNSSNA
-7301 AVVYSEN
+7301 AFVYAKN
-7308 IARYDLPYLS
+7308 IARYMQLYPT
-7318 NRNRRNVDEE
+7318 NRKRRSTDEV
-7328 KDRRKQ
+7328 KDRGKR
-7334 DSSLTKLPSYSEIT
+7334 DAHLTKLPVQSEIT
-7348 FKVVAMPTSRSMGID
+7348 FKVVAMPTSGSLGID
-7363 SVTFADS
+7363 SLFANS
-7370 VKEKFNIAALAEAVS
+7370 VKQKFNFTALAEAVAATSGIPIDDYLDYRTTSPETS
-7385 ATTGVPMAEYLNYS
+7385 ALAVS
-7399 VPRPPSSHLQFE
+7399 RH
-7411 HSEATTPT
+7411 HSDSTTPS
-7419 IVSVRCTSDDSFFN
+7419 IVSVTGTSSDTDFN
-7433 SGDQLDIVFN
+7433 SGDTIQITFDRDTNQPEVSTKADIDKVFVFEPSLGDNYGGGWLN
-7443 RITDTPPVQN
+7443 RRTVQIT
-7453 TSQIDSIF
+7453 
-7461 RFQPSI
+7461 
-7467 GTNYS
+7467 
-7472 GIWSDLKTLQIII
+7472 IIT
-7485 FKGSNEEISL
+7485 GSNDEIVESE
-7495 RQFTVSFTPTYI
+7495 FTVSFQP
-7507 DMTTPLLFDHADLS
+7507 TTPPLFPTNT
-7521 AGKPWCVGINVCGV
+7521 PWCDSNNTEEGVCSGITTN
-7535 KFSSLS
+7535 
-7541 VGVCDNYSVSC
+7541 GVCDVDGLSC

-7559 GTVLL
+7559 GLT
-7564 KEYKLDLLLV
+7564 
-7574 IAPILAFI
+7574 
-7582 ILVTFCGIISRPV
+7582 LVTVTTTPEQTDIVSIVVPIVVIFLLILLAICIAICVYFGYKHWKKRSDQNKAQELVKKWRGDKDAPGKEDKEGAKPWAHPPDVPVMRPHPDPFSV
-7595 YKYFRRIHFKY
+7595 DREDGEGGPSAGPDPFRN
-7606 KARKLDK
+7606 LP
-7613 WFWRRFDDIADM
+7613 DIRPPTA
-7625 NLNQSPMCL
+7625 QP
-7634 PENEMPAAEVE
+7634 
-7645 GWNKNQEEIGTESVN
+7645 
-7660 VTSENGSEDQ
+7660 SENLPPIPPLRFVPRSGPRIGSPTGPMSMPTRPEP
-7670 QGSETE
+7670 TE
-7676 SAKVRIQNGKEEQC
+7676 LVSDF
-7690 GSETESAKQE
+7690 
-7700 EEMGR
+7700 
-7705 CNQKSSENH
+7705 NQHIHCSYLH
-7714 TWNGN
+7714 T
-7719 QYNTKVQRQTLNMNV
+7719 
-7734 KSRNGN
+7734 
-7740 EKEIVHT
+7740 VHMFYI
-7747 PQHSCETEAQAT
+7747 HS
-7759 WSSPLQPERRE
+7759 
-7770 DPFMCNVGCN
+7770 